1 MRRLSLR
8 AVACLVAV
16 GFVLAISTVAHAQQN
31 KTTTTPAPGNGFRI
45 SPVRAEYTI
54 DKGDGKTIAITLENP
69 SNASTVARGVVNDF
83 VASDKEDGEPRL
95 ILDENAKAPRN
106 SFKNLVQPIG
116 DITLAPRE
124 KKEVPVTIRVPSDAH
139 SGGYYG
145 AIRFVTVNNNI
156 ANNNVGLNASVGT
169 IVLVTVPGNLTQKL
183 TLVQFGSAD
192 SKGKF
197 KSFFTSGP
205 VHVVARV
212 KNVGDIHVKPF
223 GKIIITGF
231 SGKVIESYEINNKA
245 PRDNVLPDSVRR
257 FENTLNHKKWL
268 GRYTISANIGYVEGS
283 GDIISAKSTFWYLP
297 PFALAVILIV
307 VAALVVGAVFAVS
320 RLRGQRHHKH
330 HK

>member
-1 MRRLSLR
+1 MRKISLR

-16 GFVLAISTVAHAQQN
+16 GFVLAIGMVAHAQN
-31 KTTTTPAPGNGFRI
+31 KSSTTPAPGNGFRI
-45 SPVRAEYTI
+45 SPVRAEYTV

-69 SNASTVARGVVNDF
+69 SNTSTIARGVINDF
-83 VASDKEDGEPRL
+83 VASDREDGEPRL

-106 SFKNLVQPIG
+106 SFKDLVLPIG
-116 DITLAPRE
+116 DITLGPRE
-124 KKEVPVTIRVPSDAH
+124 KKEVPVTIRVPTDAH

-197 KSFFTSGP
+197 KSFFTSGQ

-212 KNVGDIHVKPF
+212 KNIGDIHVKPF
-223 GKIIITGF
+223 GKIIVTSF
-231 SGKVIESYEINNKA
+231 SGKTIETYEINNKE

-257 FENTLNHKKWL
+257 FEDTLKNKKWL
-268 GRYTISANIGYVEGS
+268 GRYTVEANIGYAVGS

-297 PFALAVILIV
+297 PWALVIILVV
-307 VAALVVGAVFAVS
+307 VAAIVVGAVFAVS
-320 RLRGQRHHKH
+320 RLRGRPQHKH